1 MSIKD
6 VGANGDKVSAVL
18 KAVARGRACFTV
30 SPGDFN
36 TEEGGVATN
45 QLGSTEAGGK
55 ASSGGES
62 QDRHASGMGSKSMGS
77 STAASEAVSEGTTSS
92 IGGGGLTAKYC
103 PVAFKYRTTR
113 IIDGDIMAA
122 AMAEVVPVEAADCGS
137 GVEGSRDV
145 AGWSLSSCRDV
156 RGPETDWGS
165 SSKGC
170 GDDKLAVLLKA
181 LEVGKEEG
189 LTLRQLR
196 REVQRLQG
204 VDRWV
209 EPEEMELS
217 ALGRALRSGAAVSAC
232 GSENV
237 K

>member
-6 VGANGDKVSAVL
+6 VGANDGMLSAVL

-36 TEEGGVATN
+36 AEETGAATN
-45 QLGSTEAGGK
+45 QLGGAGAGGK

-62 QDRHASGMGSKSMGS
+62 QDQLTLRS
-77 STAASEAVSEGTTSS
+77 STVAPEAVGEGTMSS
-92 IGGGGLTAKYC
+92 IGGGSLTAKYC

-122 AMAEVVPVEAADCGS
+122 AAAEVVPVEATDCGS
-137 GVEGSRDV
+137 GVEGSRDD
-145 AGWSLSSCRDV
+145 AYSSLSLCMDV

-165 SSKGC
+165 SSNGC
-170 GDDKLAVLLKA
+170 WDDKLAVLLKA
-181 LEVGKEEG
+181 LEGGREDG
-189 LTLRQLR
+189 LTLWQLR
-196 REVQRLQG
+196 REVHRSLG
-204 VDRWV
+204 VNVWA

-217 ALGRALRSGAAVSAC
+217 ALGRALRSGAAVCAC